1 MLRTHWGSRS
11 ETISDAGDT
20 ARVAWLT
27 NPLLNRTDS
36 WQWTFGIVVKAFDE
50 KRHRVVANKLMNP
63 QLPTTS
69 CLGFQVSRPIVSRPI
84 VSLRICDLPE
94 VRFESE

>member
-36 WQWTFGIVVKAFDE
+36 WQRTFRIVVKAFDE
-50 KRHRVVANKLMNP
+50 KRHRVVANQANEP
-63 QLPTTS
+63 APPHDS
-69 CLGFQVSRPIVSRPI
+69 VP
-84 VSLRICDLPE
+84 
-94 VRFESE
+94 RFSGVTANRVTQNL